1 MTHRYWGQPI
11 GSSSCVRKFCD
22 RHSGTYRRG
31 SGAGVP
37 ADKFTRR
44 GGTES
49 KALQYEKVS
58 AQTAGDIATYPTL
71 WFMPTY
77 YSPRSAPTGPGCK
90 ARALA

>member
-1 MTHRYWGQPI
+1 VFENFAIATAERI
-11 GSSSCVRKFCD
+11 A
-22 RHSGTYRRG
+22 
-31 SGAGVP
+31 AGL
-37 ADKFTRR
+37 AQEFLLNKFTRR